1 MTRRRSPRRSQHR
14 KLPYPQLRQK
24 PQQTIHDQ
32 EPTPGRRKKLPTGKS
47 KPTPPPVGP
56 AFFYRPFF
64 LSFLRPDDEL
74 AISKG
79 AQTFLRPLCLL
90 AVPTRGKPLVTTLS
104 QRALATP
111 PLTRPSGMASSGSAG
126 RNRRATRGLRS
137 P

>member
-1 MTRRRSPRRSQHR
+1 MIKSPRQAAAKSC
-14 KLPYPQLRQK
+14 
-24 PQQTIHDQ
+24 QQ
-32 EPTPGRRKKLPTGKS
+32 GKS

-56 AFFYRPFF
+56 AFCYRPFF

-104 QRALATP
+104 QRVLATP

-126 RNRRATRGLRS
+126 RDRRATRGLRS